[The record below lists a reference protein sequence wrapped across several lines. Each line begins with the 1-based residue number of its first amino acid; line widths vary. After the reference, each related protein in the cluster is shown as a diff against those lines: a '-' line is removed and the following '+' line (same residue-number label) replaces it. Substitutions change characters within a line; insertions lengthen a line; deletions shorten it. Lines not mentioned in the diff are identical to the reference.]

1 MQEGLF
7 EEAGLLREREVDM
20 KVRLGGLPHEAPP
33 LPCVTLADVE
43 AVLSAWTGIPP
54 ERMGQ
59 DDRDRLS
66 LMEPVLKASP
76 FMPAPGR
83 GLQWDKLHNTVPQL
97 SVSAHDGGM
106 GQTPWYTM
114 PQLSAG
120 RMKAEGDS
128 LVSLRI

>member
-76 FMPAPGR
+76 LCPLLAEACNGTNFII
-83 GLQWDKLHNTVPQL
+83 QSL
-97 SVSAHDGGM
+97 SC
-106 GQTPWYTM
+106 
-114 PQLSAG
+114 
-120 RMKAEGDS
+120 R
-128 LVSLRI
+128 SLRTMAEWGKHHGTQCLSCLPGA